1 MSNIYGNEEF
11 GFEALSTTSFTDQGY
26 KVVVQVVRLNQEAI
40 VSYYDAARE
49 GAKVDFENRVL
60 ALLGCEF
67 IDGRR
72 PRGATVTQCVSEIF
86 TVVTM
91 ERVEEGTEP

>member
-11 GFEALSTTSFTDQGY
+11 GFEVLSTTSFIDQGY
-26 KVVVQVVRLNQEAI
+26 KVVVQVVRVNQEAI
-40 VSYYDAARE
+40 VSYYDAVRE
-49 GAKVDFENRVL
+49 GTKVDFENRVL

-67 IDGRR
+67 VDGRR
-72 PRGATVTQCVSEIF
+72 SRGATVTQCVSEIF

-91 ERVEEGTEP
+91 ERVKEVAE